1 MGLYYICF
9 SFGSDNGSWGQSMAN
24 VCVPLPVP
32 VALVVRTFLTFVV
45 FALVVFGGMMLG
57 STAAQLISAV
67 KVGDLPG
74 NAPLEERDIN
84 ELVYPLDESPSRNAH
99 PDRGYYNWI
108 VVPWRCPSRNAG
120 RRECLLSR

>member
-1 MGLYYICF
+1 
-9 SFGSDNGSWGQSMAN
+9 MAN

-74 NAPLEERDIN
+74 NAPVERRKIDQSTHW
-84 ELVYPLDESPSRNAH
+84 P
-99 PDRGYYNWI
+99 
-108 VVPWRCPSRNAG
+108 G
-120 RRECLLSR
+120 RPGRALY